1 MMESR
6 SPALFSSPFPTIWTP
21 NVFILEDSQITSS
34 PLGFADFSAKARNFT
49 GFIPDEKRQ

>member
-1 MMESR
+1 MESR